1 MIRVVESEDNIGLE
15 PRQRTALDGKTWW
28 VVYDTEEQ
36 KYSTLTVFGK
46 YKTKRECQQAIE
58 KYSNNLT
65 KVRGM

>member
-1 MIRVVESEDNIGLE
+1 MIRVVENENNIGLE
-15 PRQRTALDGKTWW
+15 PRQRTALDGITWW

-46 YKTKRECQQAIE
+46 YKTKRECQQAID
-58 KYSNNLT
+58 KYINYLT